1 MYKKLSV
8 KDRMDYMSMYKKAYP
23 NSSYRDMVESY
34 NDLDKYPDGGS
45 TGPHRTYNINDIP
58 TKQLPPSSE
67 TVQTQYQKPEN
78 PYLKGNLLDYRNNIN
93 AEEKAKRDYAESIR
107 LAQEQILKDK
117 TKKFINSPEGKKYL
131 EEGVNNSI
139 NNPVFKAVTYATPI
153 GTVVGGIEGIANL
166 APDLYNNNYK
176 KAIIDAAS
184 MIPLVGKGIPNLY
197 KYNPWAFKPNPEA
210 YYRMIGK
217 EGYADALESGVIRPP
232 QYHYIT
238 PQGMP
243 KVGEQNVELINGQLK
258 QRLNFPQYEEAYY
271 NAQFPLD
278 KRWYPQNKVSI
289 NPKTGK
295 RRLTGYEGPYMVE
308 VTGNPH
314 LFENAENVA
323 AYTGPNASQTVTYSK
338 EFIPT
343 NTPGVKFYKE
353 DWLRGYKPVEVP
365 GQVSAG
371 TLPPPVQSGLNPLA
385 IADQLTPMLP
395 HPMRIPLMGATV
407 ENMGPFT
414 GSPLN
419 FIPGYGVNLGRSG
432 SAFRKFGNTME
443 HVMDT
448 KTLSPKGGAALRM
461 GKDQIVNEGNWA
473 ALEKPDENYKGVFA
487 AQFDFN
493 NPGTELGYVNPSN
506 RNGVLIAT
514 KSGEKLVDIPIQDEG
529 LSFHRRLPF
538 SNRYIPIDKQKLLN
552 DKFQWSTQGGHLQS
566 LLEKHGYGLG
576 YAGWLSALGYPQM
589 MDAYKKYAIDP
600 IKEKVQPYLDKYLK
614 NKKQGGVIKDDRG
627 QWAHPGEIKVFN
639 LVPPAIGT
647 SLYLKSQQNNKE

>member
-210 YYRMIGK
+210 YYRMLGN
-217 EGYADALESGVIRPP
+217 EGFADAMESGVIRAN
-232 QYHYIT
+232 
-238 PQGMP
+238 P
-243 KVGEQNVELINGQLK
+243 KLK
-258 QRLNFPQYEEAYY
+258 QFDDVYFSMKHPWDGRNY
-271 NAQFPLD
+271 
-278 KRWYPQNKVSI
+278 
-289 NPKTGK
+289 
-295 RRLTGYEGPYMVE
+295 GYVTRSGEPIGGVGYKGPYMAE
-308 VTGNPH
+308 LTGQELNHPISS
-314 LFENAENVA
+314 FPRANMAQSKVPIPIEN
-323 AYTGPNASQTVTYSK
+323 
-338 EFIPT
+338 
-343 NTPGVKFYKE
+343 PGVKFYKQ
-353 DWLRGYKPVEVP
+353 DWLRGYKPIEVP

>member
-343 NTPGVKFYKE
+343 NTPGVKFYK
-353 DWLRGYKPVEVP
+353 
-365 GQVSAG
+365 
-371 TLPPPVQSGLNPLA
+371 
-385 IADQLTPMLP
+385 I
-395 HPMRIPLMGATV
+395 
-407 ENMGPFT
+407 
-414 GSPLN
+414 
-419 FIPGYGVNLGRSG
+419 GR
-432 SAFRKFGNTME
+432 A
-443 HVMDT
+443 HV
-448 KTLSPKGGAALRM
+448 
-461 GKDQIVNEGNWA
+461 
-473 ALEKPDENYKGVFA
+473 
-487 AQFDFN
+487 
-493 NPGTELGYVNPSN
+493 
-506 RNGVLIAT
+506 
-514 KSGEKLVDIPIQDEG
+514 
-529 LSFHRRLPF
+529 
-538 SNRYIPIDKQKLLN
+538 
-552 DKFQWSTQGGHLQS
+552 
-566 LLEKHGYGLG
+566 
-576 YAGWLSALGYPQM
+576 
-589 MDAYKKYAIDP
+589 
-600 IKEKVQPYLDKYLK
+600 
-614 NKKQGGVIKDDRG
+614 
-627 QWAHPGEIKVFN
+627 
-639 LVPPAIGT
+639 
-647 SLYLKSQQNNKE
+647 